1 MKTITILE
9 TLVAA
14 ALAAGQ
20 AHVAH
25 ATPLSLDGAT
35 TITATYNG
43 KADNVLGLDH
53 NFAAE
58 AGSNVSHLDPSG
70 SGVEFL
76 SGDYLF
82 GFDFSTTGLLTVYN
96 NMAIPAGADYRFTFD
111 FGATLAAPIGSF
123 TLVDG
128 SAVNGTS
135 AGVPGLSVLDG
146 HRIGVDLSQVTWSS
160 DFSAITAQIGTAA
173 TADVPEPAGAALM
186 LVGAAGLAAGRR
198 KRAQSTQRA

>member
-25 ATPLSLDGAT
+25 ATPLALDSAT

-128 SAVNGTS
+128 SAL

-186 LVGAAGLAAGRR
+186 LLGAAGLAAGRR
-198 KRAQSTQRA
+198 KRAQSIQRA

>member
-14 ALAAGQ
+14 TLVAGQ
-20 AHVAH
+20 AHA
-25 ATPLSLDGAT
+25 APLALDGAT
-35 TITATYNG
+35 IITATYNG

-82 GFDFSTTGLLTVYN
+82 GFDFSDTGLLTVYN

-146 HRIGVDLSQVTWSS
+146 HRIGVDLSRVTWNA
-160 DFSAITAQIGTAA
+160 DFGAFTAQIGAAAA
-173 TADVPEPAGAALM
+173 TDVPEPGSAALM
-186 LVGAAGLAAGRR
+186 LLGAAGLAAGRR
-198 KRAQSTQRA
+198 QRAKNAKHA